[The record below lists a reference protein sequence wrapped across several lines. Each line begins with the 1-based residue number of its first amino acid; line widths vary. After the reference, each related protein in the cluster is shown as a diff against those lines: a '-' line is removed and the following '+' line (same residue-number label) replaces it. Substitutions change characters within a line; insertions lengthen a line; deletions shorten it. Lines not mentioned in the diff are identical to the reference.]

1 MTRLRGRAA
10 RGERV
15 HAACPHGRWQTT
27 TLLGALRWDGSTA
40 CMAIEGA
47 TDTEVFREYVGN
59 VLCPMLRP
67 GDVVVVDNLPPH
79 KSP

>member
-15 HAACPHGRWQTT
+15 HAACPHGRLQTT
-27 TLLGALRWDGSTA
+27 TLLGARRWDGSTA